1 MKSNV
6 TTPKMAYLQP
16 VCTCVN
22 VQAES
27 HILTISATTT
37 NPVEGGDPTGGSGNG
52 NTPNPFGN
60 SGAQSKEQP
69 SWLTQKN
76 NKDFIF

>member
-60 SGAQSKEQP
+60 SAAQSK
-69 SWLTQKN
+69 TQQN
-76 NKDFIF
+76 FLDASEDN

>member
-16 VCTCVN
+16 VCTFVN

-37 NPVEGGDPTGGSGNG
+37 NPVEGGDPTGGNG
-52 NTPNPFGN
+52 SAPNPFT
-60 SGAQSKEQP
+60 SGAANSKQQP
-69 SWLTQKN
+69 SWLTQGE
-76 NKDFIF
+76 

>member
-6 TTPKMAYLQP
+6 TTSKMAYLQP
-16 VCTCVN
+16 VCTFVN

-69 SWLTQKN
+69 SWLTSEE
-76 NKDFIF
+76 

>member
-6 TTPKMAYLQP
+6 TMRKMSYLQP

-27 HILTISATTT
+27 HILVISGTTT

-60 SGAQSKEQP
+60 SGAQSKGQP
-69 SWLTQKN
+69 SWLTSEE
-76 NKDFIF
+76 

>member
-6 TTPKMAYLQP
+6 TTSKMAYLQP

-27 HILTISATTT
+27 HILTISGSTTD
-37 NPVEGGDPTGGSGNG
+37 PVEGGDPTHGSGNG
-52 NTPNPFGN
+52 STPNPFT
-60 SGAQSKEQP
+60 SGAAHSK
-69 SWLTQKN
+69 TQQN
-76 NKDFIF
+76 FLDAPEDY

>member
-27 HILTISATTT
+27 HILTISGSTT

-52 NTPNPFGN
+52 STPNPFT
-60 SGAQSKEQP
+60 SGTAHSK
-69 SWLTQKN
+69 TQQN
-76 NKDFIF
+76 WFGTQEEY

>member
-27 HILTISATTT
+27 HILVISGTTT
-37 NPVEGGDPTGGSGNG
+37 DPVEGGDPTAGSGNG
-52 NTPNPFGN
+52 NTPNPFT
-60 SGAQSKEQP
+60 SGAAHSKEQQNF
-69 SWLTQKN
+69 LDMQEEY
-76 NKDFIF
+76 

>member
-6 TTPKMAYLQP
+6 TTLKMAYLQP
-16 VCTCVN
+16 VCTFVN

-37 NPVEGGDPTGGSGNG
+37 DPVEGGDPTGGNGNG

-60 SGAQSKEQP
+60 SAAHSK
-69 SWLTQKN
+69 TQQN
-76 NKDFIF
+76 FLDMQEEY

>member
-16 VCTCVN
+16 VCTFVN

-52 NTPNPFGN
+52 NATNPFGN
-60 SGAQSKEQP
+60 SAANSKEQP
-69 SWLTQKN
+69 SWFTQEEN
-76 NKDFIF
+76 

>member
-16 VCTCVN
+16 VCMCVN

-69 SWLTQKN
+69 SWLTSEE
-76 NKDFIF
+76 

>member
-6 TTPKMAYLQP
+6 TMQKISYLQP

-27 HILTISATTT
+27 HILVISGTTT

-60 SGAQSKEQP
+60 SAANSKEQP
-69 SWLTQKN
+69 SWFTQEEN
-76 NKDFIF
+76 

>member
-1 MKSNV
+1 MKSNE

-16 VCTCVN
+16 VCTFVN

-52 NTPNPFGN
+52 NTPNPFT
-60 SGAQSKEQP
+60 SGAAHSK
-69 SWLTQKN
+69 TQQN
-76 NKDFIF
+76 FLDMQEEY

>member
-1 MKSNV
+1 
-6 TTPKMAYLQP
+6 MAYLQP

-37 NPVEGGDPTGGSGNG
+37 NPVEGGDPTGGNGNG
-52 NTPNPFGN
+52 NTPNPFRN
-60 SGAQSKEQP
+60 SGAQSKGQP
-69 SWLTQKN
+69 SWLTSEE
-76 NKDFIF
+76 

>member
-6 TTPKMAYLQP
+6 TTQKMSYLQP

-27 HILTISATTT
+27 HILVISATTT

-52 NTPNPFGN
+52 SAPNPFGN

-69 SWLTQKN
+69 SWFTQEEN
-76 NKDFIF
+76 

>member
-37 NPVEGGDPTGGSGNG
+37 NPVEGGDPTGGNGNG

-60 SGAQSKEQP
+60 SGAQSKGQP
-69 SWLTQKN
+69 SWLTSEE
-76 NKDFIF
+76 

>member
-1 MKSNV
+1 MKSNE

-52 NTPNPFGN
+52 SVPNPFT
-60 SGAQSKEQP
+60 SGAAHSK
-69 SWLTQKN
+69 TQQN
-76 NKDFIF
+76 FLDTPEDY

>member
-16 VCTCVN
+16 VCTFVN

-27 HILTISATTT
+27 HILTISGQQQT
-37 NPVEGGDPTGGSGNG
+37 
-52 NTPNPFGN
+52 
-60 SGAQSKEQP
+60 
-69 SWLTQKN
+69 L
-76 NKDFIF
+76 